1 MHSLELKVPPP
12 LVALAVGFG
21 MWAIA
26 KLGPL
31 VSLSDSIRLV
41 IAIALAATGFAIAA
55 SGIVAFRRAQT
66 TITPLNPETASSL
79 VSTGIYGFTR
89 NPMYLGL
96 LTVLIG
102 WAVYLAAP
110 FALLG
115 PLFFWLYIGRFQI
128 VPEERALSAL
138 FGDRF
143 TQYSA
148 KVRRWL

>member
-1 MHSLELKVPPP
+1 MRFLELKIPPP
-12 LVALAVGFG
+12 LLALGVGFG

-31 VSLSDSIRLV
+31 VPLNEWLRLV
-41 IAIALAATGFAIAA
+41 IAAVLAATGFAIAA
-55 SGIVAFRRAQT
+55 AGIAAFHRAQT
-66 TITPLNPETASSL
+66 TITPLKPETASSL
-79 VSTGIYGFTR
+79 VSTGIYAFTR

-102 WAVYLAAP
+102 WSVYLAAP
-110 FALLG
+110 LAFLG

-128 VPEERALSAL
+128 MPEERALLAL
-138 FGDRF
+138 FGDHF
-143 TQYSA
+143 TQYTA

>member
-1 MHSLELKVPPP
+1 
-12 LVALAVGFG
+12 
-21 MWAIA
+21 
-26 KLGPL
+26 
-31 VSLSDSIRLV
+31 
-41 IAIALAATGFAIAA
+41 
-55 SGIVAFRRAQT
+55 VAFRRAQT
-66 TITPLNPETASSL
+66 TITPLKPETASSL

-110 FALLG
+110 FALFG

-143 TQYSA
+143 TQYTA

>member
-1 MHSLELKVPPP
+1 MHSLELKIPPP
-12 LVALAVGFG
+12 LVALAVGFA
-21 MWAIA
+21 MWGISQ
-26 KLGPL
+26 LGPL
-31 VSLSDSIRLV
+31 LSLPRSPRLV
-41 IAIALAATGFAIAA
+41 VAAAFAAAGFAIAA

-66 TITPLNPETASSL
+66 TITPLKPETASSL
-79 VSTGIYGFTR
+79 VSTGIYSFTR

-110 FALLG
+110 FAFLG

-138 FGDRF
+138 FGSSF
-143 TQYSA
+143 TQYTA